1 MEVVIKRGVPLP
13 RHITMVLPEE
23 MRDELKVPLGPVLLE
38 EELADRLG
46 DAGTLCTVGDMT
58 TETVHRLG
66 ASIHLAVV
74 DYQTKRE
81 PDLGWVKA
89 LATVGEATL
98 EVANAAATI
107 TWEMYNAILEAW
119 SSSTALKMVVDGEE
133 DLASLPAILH
143 APEGATVIYGIPDTG
158 LCLVQVD
165 GHARDVVTD
174 VLRRLPCRS
183 EGARP

>member
-13 RHITMVLPEE
+13 RNITMVLPEE
-23 MRDELKVPLGPVLLE
+23 MRKELKVPLGPVLLE
-38 EELADRLG
+38 EDLADRLG
-46 DAGTLCTVGDMT
+46 DAGPLCTVGDMT

-66 ASIHLAVV
+66 LPIHLAVV

-81 PDLGWVKA
+81 PDGRWVEA
-89 LATVGEATL
+89 LSAVGEATV

-119 SSSTALKMVVDGEE
+119 SSPTSLKMVVDGEE

-143 APEGATVIYGIPDTG
+143 APVGATVIYGIPDTG
-158 LCLVQVD
+158 LCLVRVD
-165 GHARDVVTD
+165 GHARDFVTD
-174 VLRRLPCRS
+174 VLERLVYRWERVP
-183 EGARP
+183 P